1 MKYFFI
7 IDKKILIIIFL
18 VLTITSYSYYLD
30 HLSIPGNTSTMIFKV
45 AIDPGH
51 GGIDT
56 GTNYNSIYEK
66 NINLDIAKYLNESL
80 KESNI
85 IAIMTRE
92 KDILYKKSR
101 AKDLKYRPEFAN
113 EKEVDL
119 FVSIHVNHF
128 PSANAKGSQI
138 FYKQSSKKSKKLAKD
153 IQSKLIELDSA
164 NNREIKTGNYYV
176 LNQVNCPAVLI
187 ECGFLSN
194 ETDRNNLTDRN
205 YQKIFAGKIKEGII
219 NYLQKDLENIKYE
232 DYEVHNYKK
241 TIYGLKFNQNKTF
254 SIYHINKEDN
264 NLNLVQSDFI
274 YPTGSF
280 LNQNLKKLNQIEFT
294 ALSALEQLTN
304 YDKNKYFPLSDKMNI
319 QNINEENGIVYI
331 DISSEITKKFQGG
344 APLEEKTVIAIYKTL
359 YSISGI
365 KKVILTID
373 GEQNSTIGGHII
385 LP

>member
-7 IDKKILIIIFL
+7 IDKKIIIIIFL
-18 VLTITSYSYYLD
+18 VLVITSYAYYVD
-30 HLSIPGNTSTMIFKV
+30 HLSIPGNTSKMIFKV
-45 AIDPGH
+45 VIDPGH

-56 GTNYNSIYEK
+56 GTHYNSIYEK
-66 NINLDIAKYLNESL
+66 NINLDIAKYLNDSL
-80 KESNI
+80 KKSNI
-85 IAIMTRE
+85 ITFMTRE

-119 FVSIHVNHF
+119 FVSIHINHF
-128 PSANAKGSQI
+128 PSANARGSQV
-138 FYKQSSKKSKKLAKD
+138 FYKQSSNKSKKLAKD

-164 NNREIKTGNYYV
+164 NKREIKTGNYYV

-194 ETDRNNLTDRN
+194 ENDRNNLTSSD
-205 YQKIFAGKIKEGII
+205 YQKKFAEKIKEGII
-219 NYLQKDLENIKYE
+219 NYFQEDLANIKYE

-241 TIYGLKFNQNKTF
+241 INNNLEFEQNKSF

-264 NLNLVQSDFI
+264 NLKLVQSDFV

-280 LNQNLKKLNQIEFT
+280 LNQNLNKLNQIEFT
-294 ALSALEQLTN
+294 AIAALEQLTN
-304 YDKNKYFPLSDKMNI
+304 YNKNKYFPLNDKINI
-319 QNINEENGIVYI
+319 QSIKEENGALYI
-331 DISSEITKKFQGG
+331 DISSNITKKFQGG
-344 APLEEKTVIAIYKTL
+344 APLEEKAVIAIYNTL
-359 YSISGI
+359 YSIPGI